1 MSEHISKCCGWGVH
15 VGGERTTHF
24 YVCDQC
30 MKACDV
36 ETIEQRD
43 HRMRVE
49 GAMAALD
56 SDWSEFPAADMSI
69 TSEAER
75 LVAEHEK
82 EGKHGSA

>member
-36 ETIEQRD
+36 ETIEARD

-49 GAMAALD
+49 GYVWATLD
-56 SDWSEFPAADMSI
+56 HCADQRDDAS
-69 TSEAER
+69 TREEAECA
-75 LVAEHEK
+75 VAEHEK
-82 EGKHGSA
+82 EWKR